1 MKRRRCMVQPDILV
15 LISNNPWTLAPL
27 LPPLLL
33 PEPCKT
39 SPPVPH
45 PQSSLSFSLPSIS
58 LPSLSVLTAASLY
71 SPRPNILYTEG
82 FALDEF
88 CAGMWGLRPFL
99 PQQGSHKIGLILD
112 AGMEED
118 MRLRHVQVADGA
130 RAALGVDVGAVVVTE
145 EPMEVGLGLMPGGG
159 SWGKVGKPG
168 TLLRAARR
176 LVEEG
181 GCTALAVV
189 ARFPEEEEEEE
200 ALQAYREGH
209 GVDCVGGAEAVIS
222 HLVTREL
229 RVPCAHAPGLPPL
242 EVDAGISPKACGEEL
257 GYTFLPC
264 VLANLNRAPLLVVP
278 PPSPA
283 TSASSSLWEASTGGG
298 KEGGRGGPRGDGRTL
313 WREDVSAVIA
323 PASAIGGPAVLSL
336 LGGGRET
343 GQATLLIAVEENE
356 TLMKTTPEELLPR
369 QMEAGRVVRVKTYLE
384 AMGLLAAHRAG
395 LNPAALTA
403 TVPRVRVL

>member
-1 MKRRRCMVQPDILV
+1 M
-15 LISNNPWTLAPL
+15 
-27 LPPLLL
+27 
-33 PEPCKT
+33 
-39 SPPVPH
+39 
-45 PQSSLSFSLPSIS
+45 
-58 LPSLSVLTAASLY
+58 
-71 SPRPNILYTEG
+71 
-82 FALDEF
+82 
-88 CAGMWGLRPFL
+88 
-99 PQQGSHKIGLILD
+99 
-112 AGMEED
+112 
-118 MRLRHVQVADGA
+118 
-130 RAALGVDVGAVVVTE
+130 LG
-145 EPMEVGLGLMPGGG
+145 
-159 SWGKVGKPG
+159 
-168 TLLRAARR
+168 

-242 EVDAGISPKACGEEL
+242 EVDAGTSPKACGEEL

>member
-1 MKRRRCMVQPDILV
+1 
-15 LISNNPWTLAPL
+15 
-27 LPPLLL
+27 
-33 PEPCKT
+33 
-39 SPPVPH
+39 
-45 PQSSLSFSLPSIS
+45 
-58 LPSLSVLTAASLY
+58 
-71 SPRPNILYTEG
+71 
-82 FALDEF
+82 
-88 CAGMWGLRPFL
+88 
-99 PQQGSHKIGLILD
+99 
-112 AGMEED
+112 MEEE
-118 MRLRHVQVADGA
+118 MRLRHIQVAEGA
-130 RAALGVDVGAVVVTE
+130 RATLGIDVGGVVVTE
-145 EPMEVGLGLMPGGG
+145 EPMEVGLGVMPGGG
-159 SWGKVGKPG
+159 SWGKVGRPG

-176 LVEEG
+176 LVEEE

-229 RVPCAHAPGLPPL
+229 KVPCAHAPGLPPL
-242 EVDAGISPKACGEEL
+242 DVDEGISPKACGEEL

-278 PPSPA
+278 PSPSG
-283 TSASSSLWEASTGGG
+283 SASSFLWEASTGGG
-298 KEGGRGGPRGDGRTL
+298 GGRGSGRGDGRTL

-356 TLMKTTPEELLPR
+356 TLMKATPEELLPR
-369 QMEAGRVVRVKTYLE
+369 QMAAGRVVRVKTYLE

-403 TVPRVRVL
+403 KVPRVRVL